1 MRHAMKARL
10 LATLFLVGC
19 TSPAPAPV
27 AVAPAGP
34 PAAPIASG
42 ASSSAPPPARPPREA
57 KPIVLAGPN
66 VVQNAAWVDKGY
78 LAAVTRNAVWRVR
91 PEAPDVVKITPLA
104 GTLGNYAVIAAA
116 QGSSAVAAALD
127 DGQVEVL
134 DENGHRHTLPAGPQ
148 VHVVLDMK
156 LSPDGKVLA
165 VTRDGPTWKEETT
178 FFELTSG
185 TALGKIDGGQVVFD
199 PTSKYV
205 AGRGGVSTLD
215 GKTVAAWKEGF
226 NVLDSRGRIVP
237 MNQAAGAEV
246 MAGDYVA
253 RGWFKGQAVY
263 AGSHTVELI
272 DPATGKATPIDAK
285 CGSGGKKISSTAHLA
300 RGRVIGV
307 CEEAILV
314 TDLDT
319 RTTKA
324 ISVFV
329 QKGGIIFPTEVFFA
343 SDSDDFGLIEGKN
356 GIFVHDGAVRTD
368 PYAHTQIFELQRRD
382 VEACVHP
389 DTPRKSI
396 KCSSPATRQDGQYV
410 AHANHALTV
419 TNRGGQSVIDWS
431 SHSQDWRVDRTAAF
445 PSAPCGPPPPS
456 SGSKEWSEREAADTF
471 RAYTSIRS
479 GGGRVTAY
487 LTCICSASGCRK
499 TELAGFLDEP
509 FAFRD
514 DGTILTESTNPTMTE
529 TVITLRRP
537 QKPNVQK
544 KIAERCLSG
553 RFGPGGRVFM
563 LCEANERSTIYELGA
578 TDLAVVGKR
587 FAPPIGLK
595 SLELHQDELV
605 LHGADSALIVPVD
618 WVKDAT
624 KTERASI
631 YAGYHAAVTV
641 QHDGKVD
648 VQGDPEEASQLLRC
662 YDGERL
668 RPFATCR

>member
-1 MRHAMKARL
+1 M
-10 LATLFLVGC
+10 
-19 TSPAPAPV
+19 
-27 AVAPAGP
+27 
-34 PAAPIASG
+34 
-42 ASSSAPPPARPPREA
+42 
-57 KPIVLAGPN
+57 
-66 VVQNAAWVDKGY
+66 
-78 LAAVTRNAVWRVR
+78 
-91 PEAPDVVKITPLA
+91 
-104 GTLGNYAVIAAA
+104 
-116 QGSSAVAAALD
+116 
-127 DGQVEVL
+127 
-134 DENGHRHTLPAGPQ
+134 
-148 VHVVLDMK
+148 
-156 LSPDGKVLA
+156 
-165 VTRDGPTWKEETT
+165 
-178 FFELTSG
+178 
-185 TALGKIDGGQVVFD
+185 
-199 PTSKYV
+199 
-205 AGRGGVSTLD
+205 
-215 GKTVAAWKEGF
+215 
-226 NVLDSRGRIVP
+226 
-237 MNQAAGAEV
+237 
-246 MAGDYVA
+246 
-253 RGWFKGQAVY
+253 
-263 AGSHTVELI
+263 
-272 DPATGKATPIDAK
+272 
-285 CGSGGKKISSTAHLA
+285 
-300 RGRVIGV
+300 IGV

-329 QKGGIIFPTEVFFA
+329 QKGGILFPTEVFFA
-343 SDSDDFGLIEGKN
+343 SDSDDFGLLEGKN
-356 GIFVHDGAVRTD
+356 GIFVHDGAARTD
-368 PYAHTQIFELQRRD
+368 PGSRTQIFELQRRD

-431 SHSQDWRVDRTAAF
+431 SHSQDWRVDRATAF

-456 SGSKEWSEREAADTF
+456 SGAKEWSEKEAADTF

-487 LTCICSASGCRK
+487 LTCICSASGCKK

-563 LCEANERSTIYELGA
+563 LCEANERSTVYELGA
-578 TDLAVVGKR
+578 ADLAIVGKR

-605 LHGADSALIVPVD
+605 LHGADSTLIVPVD

-624 KTERASI
+624 KTERASV
-631 YAGYHAAVTV
+631 YASYHAVVTV
-641 QHDGKVD
+641 QQNPVPSDPKGPATADPAKGKPKSPGLND
-648 VQGDPEEASQLLRC
+648 TEELLRVLTGPLVE
-662 YDGERL
+662 DLRDEIVEIAAVDAALDLLDVLVREGLDQVLAERL
-668 RPFATCR
+668 GVPLFDRVGDGQADLAHGALVEVDLHGSLTLRLNWRVL